1 LPGVAI
7 DGTTV
12 ITSREALARTSVPKR
27 AVIIGA
33 GPVGVEFAH
42 LWASYGSDVTIV
54 EMMETVVPLEDA
66 DLGRQLRRSFEARG
80 ITIHLKA
87 KVEGVTI
94 DRATASVTVSSGD
107 EKQVIEA
114 DCVLVAIG
122 FVPHT
127 EGLGLENAGVELQR
141 GFIAID
147 DRMQTNVP
155 GIYAIGDVTGKL
167 MLAHV
172 ASAQGVT
179 AAEAIAGRSTPV
191 LDYTQMP
198 RATFSQ
204 PQVGSIG
211 YTEQQARDAGYQVKT
226 GRFPLAALGKAVAL
240 GETEGFVKVVAD
252 EPTGQ
257 VLGIH
262 MIGHDM
268 NDLLGEA
275 TLSAL
280 LEATTVEVGFA
291 VHAHPTLAEAIKE
304 AALAVNG
311 EAIHVARR
319 RAGQATAR

>member
-1 LPGVAI
+1 
-7 DGTTV
+7 
-12 ITSREALARTSVPKR
+12 
-27 AVIIGA
+27 
-33 GPVGVEFAH
+33 
-42 LWASYGSDVTIV
+42 
-54 EMMETVVPLEDA
+54 LE
-66 DLGRQLRRSFEARG
+66 G
-80 ITIHLKA
+80 
-87 KVEGVTI
+87 
-94 DRATASVTVSSGD
+94 
-107 EKQVIEA
+107 

-127 EGLGLENAGVELQR
+127 QGLGLEDVGVHLER
-141 GFIAID
+141 GFVGID

-179 AAEAIAGRSTPV
+179 AAEAIAGRKTPV
-191 LDYTQMP
+191 LDYVQMP
-198 RATFSQ
+198 RATFCQ

-211 YTEQQARDAGYQVKT
+211 YTEKQARDAGFEVKT
-226 GRFPLAALGKAVAL
+226 GRFPLAALGKAVAV

-252 EPTGQ
+252 APTGQ

-275 TLSAL
+275 SLSAL

-291 VHAHPTLAEAIKE
+291 VHAHPTLAEAVKE

-311 EAIHVARR
+311 EAIHVVRR
-319 RAGQATAR
+319 RAGQAAAR